1 MRMHF
6 EMGLFYG
13 LDHSWDVLASCKRLI
28 LPFYYFFVVVIII
41 ILDVINVLVIL
52 PTPQVIDIT

>member
-6 EMGLFYG
+6 EMRLFYG
-13 LDHSWDVLASCKRLI
+13 LYHSWDVLASCKRLI
-28 LPFYYFFVVVIII
+28 LPFYYFVVVII

-52 PTPQVIDIT
+52 PTPQVVDIT